1 MALCHTRQTAG
12 CAQNQERKGKGLVP
26 SRTPALSEP
35 CLPFKGPPH
44 PLSPQALFSLA
55 TGIPLQLTG
64 STTHRERRKGKQA
77 GQTCKTGS
85 KQGSVVALS
94 AMGGR
99 NQYWGDGTLDKTGAS
114 PCMKQFQAQRKQV
127 NRPTGQSQPTEQQA
141 VTQLQPL
148 PQGKG
153 SWPFRPDGAMKSC
166 YEIMLTS
173 CIAQGPGH

>member
-1 MALCHTRQTAG
+1 MALCHTRQAAG

-26 SRTPALSEP
+26 SRSLALSEP
-35 CLPFKGPPH
+35 CLPFKGPPPPSPFPSSPVLPGSWH
-44 PLSPQALFSLA
+44 PSAA
-55 TGIPLQLTG
+55 
-64 STTHRERRKGKQA
+64 HREHNPQREKEGETA

-99 NQYWGDGTLDKTGAS
+99 NQYWGDGTLDKTGAR
-114 PCMKQFQAQRKQV
+114 PCMKQFQAQRKKA
-127 NRPTGQSQPTEQQA
+127 NRPPGQSQPTEQQE

-153 SWPFRPDGAMKSC
+153 SWPFRPNGAMKSC
-166 YEIMLTS
+166 SLTS
-173 CIAQGPGH
+173 CIAQGPRH